1 VRLEELMLDVPEA
14 RLTRKPGGAWSLKE
28 QAGHLG
34 DLEPL
39 WATRLDEFLAG
50 APLLSPADLANT
62 KTHEAR
68 HNDRPIDEILT
79 TFREA
84 RSAWMARLD
93 RLDPQDFAR
102 EAWHP
107 RLRVRIRLVDHL
119 YFVAEHDDHHLARVW
134 ELRTP

>member
-1 VRLEELMLDVPEA
+1 MLDVPEA
-14 RLTRKPGGAWSLKE
+14 RLTWKPGGGWSLKE
-28 QAGHLG
+28 QAGHLA

-50 APLLSPADLANT
+50 ADTLSAADLANT
-62 KTHEAR
+62 KTHEAH
-68 HNDRPIDEILT
+68 HNDRPLDQILT

-93 RLDPQDFAR
+93 QLDPLDFAR
-102 EAWHP
+102 EALHP

-134 ELRTP
+134 ELR